1 MTETQPKTIYLK
13 DYTPPHYEVDAIALH
28 VELDETATRVTSTL
42 TIRRNGDEAKPLVL
56 DGQDMT
62 LLGLRLNDTTLS
74 GQDYRIE
81 PEALI
86 INDVPAEFTLEV
98 KTQLNPK
105 ANTSLEG
112 LYLSSGNFCTQCE
125 AEGFRKITYYP
136 DRPDVMALFTTTIVG
151 DKTKYPVLLSNGNLI
166 EHGETDDGRH
176 WATWQD
182 PFKKPSYLFALVAGD
197 LRCIEDEFDTMSGRN
212 VALKIYVEAH
222 NIDKCDHAMA
232 SLKRAMKWDEE
243 VYGREYDLDIYMI
256 VAVDDFNMGA
266 MENKGLNVFN
276 SKYIL
281 AKPETATDDD
291 YIGIEGVV
299 AHEYFHNWSGNR
311 VTCRDWFQ
319 LSLKEGFT
327 VFRDQTF
334 SGDIFSKAVKRIED
348 VNQLRSL
355 QFVEDSGPM
364 AHPVRPESYVEINNF
379 YTLTVYEKGAEVVG
393 MIRTLV
399 GPEGFRRGTDLYF
412 ERHDGEAVTTEDFVK
427 AMEDANGIDLSQ
439 FQRWYR
445 QAGTPQV
452 AVRGDYDAAKQTYTL
467 TFEQRCPPSP
477 GQAEK
482 EPFHIPVAMGLMVN
496 GEALPLQ
503 LADESAA
510 QGTTRVLELRDARQT
525 FTFTNVMERPVP
537 SLFRH
542 FSAPVKATFDYT
554 DEELAFLF
562 AHDTDEFNRWDAGQ
576 QLAVKI
582 IKALV
587 AQQHAGQSFDV
598 DALGDTVQ
606 QFAHA
611 FESTLRDE
619 SLDRNFIADAL
630 MLPKESYLGGFFDII
645 DPVAIHEARRFFA
658 EWLAR
663 RYRNEFKTAYHAL
676 AESGEYRIIADAV
689 GRRRLRNLC
698 LGYLMTLETSELIE
712 LGYGQFK
719 TASNMTDAMAA
730 LSCLTHTDCPQRR
743 AALDA
748 FYDKWRNEP
757 LVVDKWLSIQAV
769 SRLPDVL
776 TQVKALKTHP
786 AFNIRNPNKVRSLIG
801 VFAQG
806 NPARFHGAD
815 GQGYA
820 FLADHVLELNDLN
833 PQIAARL
840 VSPLI
845 QWRKYDEGRQ
855 ALMKAQLGRI
865 LDHAGLSKD
874 VYEIAAKGMA
884 ES

>member
-1 MTETQPKTIYLK
+1 MSEAQPKTIFLK
-13 DYTPPHYEVDAIALH
+13 DYRPPAYAVASIALR
-28 VELDETATRVTSTL
+28 VELDETATRVHSTL
-42 TIRRNGDEAKPLVL
+42 TMRRNGDVAAPLVL
-56 DGQDMT
+56 DGQEMT
-62 LLGLRLNDTTLS
+62 LTGLRLNGRALAD
-74 GQDYRIE
+74 GEYRIADE
-81 PEALI
+81 SLTI
-86 INDVPAEFTLEV
+86 DDVPAEFILEV
-98 KTQLNPK
+98 DTEIDPK

-151 DKTKYPVLLSNGNLI
+151 DKAKYPVLLSNGNLV
-166 EHGETDDGRH
+166 ERGEMDDGRH

-197 LRCIEDEFDTMSGRN
+197 LQCIEDQFTTLSGRT

-222 NIDKCDHAMA
+222 NIDKCDHAMGA
-232 SLKRAMKWDEE
+232 LKRAMKWDEE

-276 SKYIL
+276 SKYVL
-281 AKPETATDDD
+281 AKPETATDGD
-291 YIGIEGVV
+291 YIGIESVV

-327 VFRDQTF
+327 VFRDQSF
-334 SGDIFSKAVKRIED
+334 SGDMLSKGVKRIED

-393 MIRTLV
+393 MIHTLV

-412 ERHDGEAVTTEDFVK
+412 DRHDGQAVTTEDFVN
-427 AMEDANGIDLSQ
+427 AMEEANGIDLAQ
-439 FQRWYR
+439 FQRWYS

-452 AVRGDYDAAKQTYTL
+452 TMQGTYDGANQTYTL
-467 TFEQRCPPSP
+467 TFEQHCPLTPD
-477 GQAEK
+477 QEVK
-482 EPFHIPVAMGLMVN
+482 QPFHIPVAMGLIVN

-503 LADESAA
+503 LTGETSA
-510 QGTTRVLELRDARQT
+510 QGTTRVLELKNAREA
-525 FTFTNVMERPVP
+525 FTFANVQAEPVP

-542 FSAPVKATFDYT
+542 FSAPVKATFDYS
-554 DEELAFLF
+554 DEALAYLF
-562 AHDTDEFNRWDAGQ
+562 GHDQDEFNRWDAGQ

-582 IKALV
+582 IKVLV
-587 AQQHAGQSFDV
+587 AQRQAGHSLDV
-598 DALGDTVQ
+598 AAVGETLPHFVR
-606 QFAHA
+606 A
-611 FESTLRDE
+611 FEATLCDD
-619 SLDRNFIADAL
+619 SLDRNFVADAL
-630 MLPKESYLGGFFDII
+630 TLPKESYLGEFFDII
-645 DPVAIHEARRFFA
+645 DPVAIHDARRA
-658 EWLAR
+658 LAGWLAA
-663 RYRNEFKTAYHAL
+663 RYRDHFEAVYAAL
-676 AESGEYRIIADAV
+676 AQSGDYRVTADAV

-698 LGYLMTLETSELIE
+698 LGYLMMLETPELIDM
-712 LGYGQFK
+712 GYAQFQ
-719 TASNMTDAMAA
+719 TGANMTDVMAA
-730 LSCLTHTDCPQRR
+730 LSCLTHCDCRQRQL
-743 AALDA
+743 ALDA
-748 FYDKWRNEP
+748 FYERWQNEP

-769 SRLPDVL
+769 SRLPGVL
-776 TQVKALKTHP
+776 SQVNALKTHS
-786 AFNIRNPNKVRSLIG
+786 AFNIKNPNKVRALIG
-801 VFAQG
+801 AFAHG
-806 NPARFHGAD
+806 NPARFHAAD
-815 GQGYA
+815 GQGYG

-840 VSPLI
+840 LGPLI
-845 QWRKYDEGRQ
+845 QWRKYDAGRQ
-855 ALMKAQLGRI
+855 GLMKAQLQRI
-865 LDHAGLSKD
+865 LDHRGLSKD

-884 ES
+884 